1 MAREIKLTVCSGCI
15 EDFPDGD
22 LYTVTRYMNRSLPD
36 KTNMYYTPYCET
48 CIKKDKDGYVDIKL
62 EPKNV
67 LKERAKKEK
76 EALKAKEAKKKA
88 ALKKKKK

>member
-15 EDFPDGD
+15 VDFPDGD

-36 KTNMYYTPYCET
+36 KTNMYSTPYCET
-48 CIKKDKDGYVDIKL
+48 CIKKDKAGYVDIKL

-67 LKERAKKEK
+67 LKERAKEER

>member
-36 KTNMYYTPYCET
+36 KTKM
-48 CIKKDKDGYVDIKL
+48 
-62 EPKNV
+62 
-67 LKERAKKEK
+67 
-76 EALKAKEAKKKA
+76 
-88 ALKKKKK
+88 

>member
-1 MAREIKLTVCSGCI
+1 MAREIRLTVCSGCI
-15 EDFPDGD
+15 EEFPDGD
-22 LYTVTRYMNRSLPD
+22 LYTVTRYMNRSLPK
-36 KTNMYYTPYCET
+36 KTNMYSTPYCET
-48 CIKKDKDGYVDIKL
+48 CIKKDKTGYVDIKL

-67 LKERAKKEK
+67 LRERAKKEK

>member
-1 MAREIKLTVCSGCI
+1 MAREIKLTICSGCI

-36 KTNMYYTPYCET
+36 KTNMYSTPYCET
-48 CIKKDKDGYVDIKL
+48 CIKKDKACYVDIKL